1 MKRTLRA
8 SSMHDHASLLRALCP
23 LNASTKSGKVT
34 PLASLPAHDRNQRGA
49 EAHA

>member
-8 SSMHDHASLLRALCP
+8 FSLHDHASLLRALCA
-23 LNASTKSGKVT
+23 LNASTKSGKVSA
-34 PLASLPAHDRNQRGA
+34 LASLPADDRNQRGA